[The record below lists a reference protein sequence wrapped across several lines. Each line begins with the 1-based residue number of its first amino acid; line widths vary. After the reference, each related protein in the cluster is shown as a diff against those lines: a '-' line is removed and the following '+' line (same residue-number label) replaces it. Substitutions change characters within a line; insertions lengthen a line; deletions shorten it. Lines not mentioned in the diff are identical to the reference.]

1 MKEFKRT
8 DRVSEQIQKEIALLL
23 QREIKDPRLRLT
35 TVAAVQV
42 TKDLKVAKV
51 FVTFMEDLDSAEI
64 QLRVDLLM
72 KASGFIRSQLGKSLR
87 MRAIPELRF
96 TYDNSMTR
104 GRELSSLIDQ
114 AMAKENQ
121 NEVESSAANGDENT
135 TEVQDSSVSQER
147 DEGPGSNKG

>member
-35 TVAAVQV
+35 TVAGVDV

-51 FVTFMEDLDSAEI
+51 FVTFMEDLDKKAI
-64 QLRVDLLM
+64 DLRIDLLS
-72 KASGFIRSQLGKSLR
+72 KVAGFLRSQLGKALH

-96 TYDNSMTR
+96 AYDNSLTR
-104 GRELSSLIDQ
+104 GRELSSLIDK
-114 AMAKENQ
+114 AMEKEAGQ
-121 NEVESSAANGDENT
+121 STD
-135 TEVQDSSVSQER
+135 QDRNDNDADSTDGKV
-147 DEGPGSNKG
+147 D